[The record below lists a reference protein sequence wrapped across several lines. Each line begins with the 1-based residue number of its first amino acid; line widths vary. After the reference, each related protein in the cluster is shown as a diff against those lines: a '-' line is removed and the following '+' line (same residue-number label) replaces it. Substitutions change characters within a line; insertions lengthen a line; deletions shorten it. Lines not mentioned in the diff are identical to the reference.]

1 MNNVGMP
8 AAMLLDMWCRN
19 VNEAFDGQCYL
30 VGSATQKGDWR
41 DVDVRLILTDEVW
54 ERWFP
59 GLLPITAQL
68 DITWVVLCTALSQ
81 SASVATG
88 LPVDFQI
95 QQMTYANEKYAKSRS
110 PLGLVRMRR

>member
-8 AAMLLDMWCRN
+8 AAMLLDLWC
-19 VNEAFDGQCYL
+19 Q
-30 VGSATQKGDWR
+30 
-41 DVDVRLILTDEVW
+41 
-54 ERWFP
+54 RWFP
-59 GLLPITAQL
+59 DVLPASAQL
-68 DITWVVLCTALSQ
+68 DTAWVVLCTALSQ
-81 SASVATG
+81 SAMLATG